1 MKIYPARG
9 FIVLTSTMIMST
21 VLLIMMFTIGV
32 IVFLSRLSVLD
43 TEQKQGSVMLAEACV
58 QTAFLNIAQNTS
70 YAPASGGECVS
81 VSDSCE
87 ESYPV
92 YVCKI
97 CSVTENSGEYT
108 VRTRAALGGA
118 YTNLEVQG
126 TLVSNNYAIVSWREV
141 GTYSGAICTI
151 P

>member
-1 MKIYPARG
+1 MKIYRARG

-43 TEQKQGSVMLAEACV
+43 TERKQGSVMLAEACV
-58 QTAFLNIAQNTS
+58 QTAFLKIAQNTS
-70 YAPASGGECVS
+70 YRPESGGECVS

-87 ESYPV
+87 ESHPV

-118 YTNLEVQG
+118 YTNLEVRG
-126 TLVSNNYAIVSWREV
+126 ILVSNNYAIASWREV